1 MSKKR
6 RPSSLRREPFRR
18 RPRTFPQTRP
28 LRRPPCPATHAISRC
43 PRRLG
48 WPRTLAFH
56 AGNVGSNPAGD
67 ARAFA
72 ALTGSWTIAR
82 ASNLPCS
89 DAWGTYRVT
98 CGCGPRCGSVREP
111 LNCRMQE
118 IGHCVRVAL
127 RHALVWPSSSR
138 MVPVSEAIIRSR
150 VAKVCRKSFQR
161 NSRMPA
167 RFSAGRKTRRSNSR
181 PSRGPL
187 PSEFGNTHSP
197 VRREGN
203 ARRTGR
209 SSRWDGAR

>member
-1 MSKKR
+1 MRGAAVNAPRGRHRPRRGRRSR
-6 RPSSLRREPFRR
+6 PCRTRGAGRSVAGLRRALGRRAILRPSRRNRPRR
-18 RPRTFPQTRP
+18 RAGNGARGARGVKRSADVRGHSADIRP
-28 LRRPPCPATHAISRC
+28 LRRPPYPATHAISLC

-127 RHALVWPSSSR
+127 RHA
-138 MVPVSEAIIRSR
+138 
-150 VAKVCRKSFQR
+150 VAGV
-161 NSRMPA
+161 A
-167 RFSAGRKTRRSNSR
+167 
-181 PSRGPL
+181 
-187 PSEFGNTHSP
+187 E
-197 VRREGN
+197 
-203 ARRTGR
+203 
-209 SSRWDGAR
+209 